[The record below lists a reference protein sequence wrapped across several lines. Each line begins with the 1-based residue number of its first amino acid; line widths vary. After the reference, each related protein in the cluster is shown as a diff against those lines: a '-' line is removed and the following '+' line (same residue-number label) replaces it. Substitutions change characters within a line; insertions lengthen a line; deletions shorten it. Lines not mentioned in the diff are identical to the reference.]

1 MSIEVHSINPVVAAV
16 IGGTAPRPA
25 RLAAARGILP
35 LPQSDM
41 LEVLVAFTAS
51 DDQEIADLAR
61 ATLRSQDNTELAV
74 AVRGPEMAPTVLGYL
89 AAQDGLGGDV
99 YQAIIGNARTSAET
113 IVSLARRTRN
123 GEVIDLISL
132 NQQLLIRTP
141 AVIDA
146 ILDNPSRTPEAERRA
161 TETRREFFE
170 KERGAAQIASEFRA
184 QGNNVAAEF
193 LEQAELGDEL
203 SEEDARLIAEMI
215 ESSDRETDDA
225 WLGLEFLEE
234 IYEETQ
240 EQRSAAVEKI
250 LGELRMEQNDLPSE
264 RISIINRI
272 MKMGMKDRAK
282 LAMKGDR
289 EARNIL
295 IRDPNRIITQAVVSN
310 PRITDQEIEKIASMR
325 TVSEDILR
333 QIANNRAWSRN
344 YSVVHNL
351 ARNPRAPIA
360 SVMSILTRLQ
370 LKDLTALAKNRNV
383 SEAVRRQAVRLTQS
397 RAGR

>member
-1 MSIEVHSINPVVAAV
+1 MSIEVHSTNPVVAAV

-25 RLAAARGILP
+25 RLAAARGVLP

-51 DDQEIADLAR
+51 DDREIADLAR
-61 ATLRSQDNTELAV
+61 ATLRSQDNTELAI
-74 AVRGPEMAPTVLGYL
+74 AVRAPELAPTVLGYL
-89 AAQDGLGGDV
+89 AAQDGLGSDV

-113 IVSLARRTRN
+113 LVSLAKRTRN

-146 ILDNPSRTPEAERRA
+146 ILENPSRTPEAERRA

-184 QGNNVAAEF
+184 QGNSVAAEF
-193 LEQAELGDEL
+193 LEQAELGDDL

-215 ESSDRETDDA
+215 ESSDSETDDA

-250 LGELRMEQNDLPSE
+250 LGELRMEHNDLPSE

-370 LKDLTALAKNRNV
+370 LKDLAALAKNRNV